1 MSASAK
7 AIQLII
13 WVHLIDFVEQRTV
26 AIRSQLHRLPGRV
39 AIGLDRTR
47 VNDIQSFEY
56 KKNKMLGRRR
66 RSSASSEAHSGRGGF
81 AWLSLE
87 P

>member
-13 WVHLIDFVEQRTV
+13 WVHLIDFVEQRAV
-26 AIRSQLHRLPGRV
+26 AIRSQSHRRPRPV
-39 AIGLDRTR
+39 ATGLDRTR
-47 VNDIQSFEY
+47 VNDIQYLEY
-56 KKNKMLGRRR
+56 KKNKMLGRRG
-66 RSSASSEAHSGRGGF
+66 RSSGAARRIAGGGF